1 MAAHSRE
8 TPVGLNSDLGELP
21 LDPDLEQEEDD
32 RHGPTKPQSGPFDTD
47 RRSRWPRIHWR
58 SVAVIGAGA
67 FVGGLTRYGIGLAWT
82 APSGTFP
89 WATFAINTS
98 GAFVLALLLVLV
110 LEVLPPT
117 TYLRPALGTG
127 FCGAYTTFSSVA
139 TASDQLIAH
148 GHANVAAGYMA
159 ASLFTGLAA
168 ASFGIVIGR
177 SIAANQARRTEDP

>member
-1 MAAHSRE
+1 MERINPAS
-8 TPVGLNSDLGELP
+8 LDSDLSELP
-21 LDPDLEQEEDD
+21 LDPDLHPDEDR
-32 RHGPTKPQSGPFDTD
+32 RHDPAKPQSGPFDID
-47 RRSRWPRIHWR
+47 RQSRWPRIHWR
-58 SVAVIGAGA
+58 TVAVIAAGGFA
-67 FVGGLTRYGIGLAWT
+67 GGLTRYGIGLAWS

-89 WATFAINTS
+89 WATFTINTS

-117 TYLRPALGTG
+117 TYLRPGLGTG

-148 GHANVAAGYMA
+148 GHANVAAAYIA
-159 ASLFTGLAA
+159 VSLLAGLAA

-177 SIAANQARRTEDP
+177 SIAANQTRRAEN